1 MAAARDQA
9 ARILR
14 DEPDAA
20 GDGVADKAVA
30 ETADSNRAHLSDETS
45 RRPHE
50 TPDRP
55 ATTKPAPPAAA
66 IAPAAKGGN
75 RKKILFFGAVALLAL
90 AACAYG
96 VHWFLVGRFHVSTD
110 DAYVRANNTV
120 LGARVS
126 GHIAAILPRDNAIVH
141 AGDVVFKIDDGDYRI
156 AVDAARTRI
165 QTQQATIERIGHQV
179 IAQESAA
186 AQSKAQLASAEA
198 GLKRAGL
205 DYDRQQQLSEK
216 GYATHATFEQSEAGR
231 DQGMAAVKAAQAAY
245 DVARDNVE
253 VAKAQQSEARAQL
266 MELQTTLA
274 KAERDLDFAS
284 VRAPVEGTFSNR
296 MVNTGDFITVGQR
309 LGNVV
314 PLDDVFI
321 DANFKETQLKR
332 IRPGQP
338 VTISVDAYGHRK
350 FSGIVESISPAAGS
364 VFTLLPPDNATGNFT
379 KIVQRLPVR
388 ILRAEGCGAAKPF
401 ACRHVGLCHRRYDPG
416 CCRCRHRCRSRRAGL
431 GSGEV
436 NYLAKYTALGGRSQ
450 RTPSSSFAK
459 RSGEGALCELGLR
472 RFPLSPTLSPQA
484 GRGSAPSAELNRT

>member
-55 ATTKPAPPAAA
+55 ATTKPAAPAAA

-165 QTQQATIERIGHQV
+165 ADPAGHDR
-179 IAQESAA
+179 A
-186 AQSKAQLASAEA
+186 ASA
-198 GLKRAGL
+198 
-205 DYDRQQQLSEK
+205 
-216 GYATHATFEQSEAGR
+216 
-231 DQGMAAVKAAQAAY
+231 
-245 DVARDNVE
+245 
-253 VAKAQQSEARAQL
+253 
-266 MELQTTLA
+266 
-274 KAERDLDFAS
+274 
-284 VRAPVEGTFSNR
+284 
-296 MVNTGDFITVGQR
+296 
-309 LGNVV
+309 
-314 PLDDVFI
+314 
-321 DANFKETQLKR
+321 
-332 IRPGQP
+332 IR
-338 VTISVDAYGHRK
+338 
-350 FSGIVESISPAAGS
+350 
-364 VFTLLPPDNATGNFT
+364 
-379 KIVQRLPVR
+379 
-388 ILRAEGCGAAKPF
+388 
-401 ACRHVGLCHRRYDPG
+401 
-416 CCRCRHRCRSRRAGL
+416 
-431 GSGEV
+431 
-436 NYLAKYTALGGRSQ
+436 
-450 RTPSSSFAK
+450 
-459 RSGEGALCELGLR
+459 
-472 RFPLSPTLSPQA
+472 
-484 GRGSAPSAELNRT
+484 